1 MVRKTGVGFLLS
13 LVFVLFAYSS
23 AVAET
28 YVGGGL
34 GVAFSADISEVRA
47 STAIITDL
55 ESDDVFAYGLKVG
68 HYFNSMPWLGVEVNA
83 GSSTPDIDNQ
93 SATVSGTAAGIAG
106 ATVAR
111 VEAEVEHFTTIGFLI
126 MLRPT
131 KEQTKEL
138 YNSLELSFLPLIEPY
153 LGIGFA
159 RNSIN
164 LSEAASYTGAGAL
177 AGKSNLGSGTE
188 VGILLSLG
196 LNHKINDRVKF
207 FGEYKY
213 TESSYDMTTE
223 TVNYEFDVEDFSLMF
238 GASYSF

>member
-1 MVRKTGVGFLLS
+1 MIRKTGVGVLLS

-34 GVAFSADISEVRA
+34 GVAFSSDVSEIRA
-47 STAIITDL
+47 GTAAITDL
-55 ESDDVFAYGLKVG
+55 ESDDSFAYGLKVG
-68 HYFNSMPWLGVEVNA
+68 HYFNSMPWLGVEVSA
-83 GSSTPDIDNQ
+83 GSSAADIDNQ
-93 SATVSGTAAGIAG
+93 SATVSGTAAGIAL

-138 YNSLELSFLPLIEPY
+138 YNIDPY

-159 RNSIN
+159 SNSIN
-164 LSEAASYTGAGAL
+164 LSEGAGYDG
-177 AGKSNLGSGTE
+177 AGTLVGKTNLGSDSQ
-188 VGILLSLG
+188 VGFFLSAG
-196 LNHKINDRVKF
+196 LNYKINDRMKF
-207 FGEYKY
+207 FGEYNY
-213 TESSYDMTTE
+213 TEASYDMTTE
-223 TVNYEFDVEDFSLMF
+223 GVAYKFDVEGSSMMF
-238 GASYSF
+238 GVSHSFTQLFE